1 MNLIEQGRAAFCD
14 GDFAESERIFTEWKI
29 YLRSWHYGSRNWA
42 RLYLAS
48 IFGSQNVMGICPAEA
63 EANLRW
69 IERAEAEYR
78 EVLDHS
84 PTPEQREIAERGLE
98 AMQIFRATSTWQK
111 D

>member
-14 GDFAESERIFTEWKI
+14 GDFAESERIFTEWKNSAI
-29 YLRSWHYGSRNWA
+29 DSESRNWA
-42 RLYLAS
+42 RLYLAA